1 MALSKTLELQ
11 DSFGENR
18 TFENAYVKVTKLH
31 GNKDMMQVVY
41 TSFSAKDGNKLK
53 DYQTGFS
60 PSLDGSNFIQQAY
73 EHLKTLDNLAD
84 AVDA

>member
-18 TFENAYVKVTKLH
+18 TFERAYIKVTKLS

-41 TSFSAKDGNKLK
+41 TAFKAKDSNKLK

-60 PSLDGSNFIQQAY
+60 PSLDGDNFIKQAY
-73 EHLKTLDNLAD
+73 EHLKTDVLTNTED
-84 AVDA
+84 V